1 MLRTLRSF
9 NGHFRNRRTKRK
21 KSYVVR
27 KPRPSSSLLNIVTEG
42 DGSERP
48 ARPGKYKII
57 PIVRHV
63 AEISQE
69 RDRKYAYEYIT
80 GNGMTRREEGYL
92 RDPDGEA
99 PVQVQKGSYSYTG
112 TDGKASRTCR
122 NCP

>member
-1 MLRTLRSF
+1 M
-9 NGHFRNRRTKRK
+9 
-21 KSYVVR
+21 
-27 KPRPSSSLLNIVTEG
+27 TEG
-42 DGSERP
+42 DSKKP
-48 ARPGKYKII
+48 AKPGKYKII

-92 RDPDGEA
+92 RDPDSEA
-99 PVQVQKGSYSYTG
+99 PVQVQKGSYSYTD
-112 TDGKASRTCR
+112 TDGQASPTYR